1 VCQEDGT
8 DNFASLRSLDWQAH
22 VYGDASIE
30 IEQAC
35 TQAGL
40 SLRRFSWSEAA
51 GKTGIA
57 RNAFYLVR
65 PDGYVGFGRRERC
78 RRHASRLPGTL
89 RPRLRQGEAIA
100 AGGRR
105 DPLGP
110 AMTGDLPARPA
121 KAPRPQPLRAEKSA
135 ARRAAILKAALD
147 EFCERGFAATRVED
161 VAARAGVAKGTIYLN
176 FKDKQALFEELI
188 RSTLGAHITRLEAV
202 HLENG
207 QRMRDTVEAILLP
220 MIEAARTGRLGDL
233 MRLMI
238 AESGRFPDLAEFYY
252 HEVLA
257 RAMSAIRRLAR
268 EAIREGELA
277 GEQLVR
283 FPQIIGAPV
292 VVTLLWTTLFDKFA
306 PLDSRGLLQAY
317 LDLVFGPP
325 APKEHPKRTRRPGSR
340 RIES

>member
-1 VCQEDGT
+1 M
-8 DNFASLRSLDWQAH
+8 S
-22 VYGDASIE
+22 GDA
-30 IEQAC
+30 
-35 TQAGL
+35 
-40 SLRRFSWSEAA
+40 
-51 GKTGIA
+51 
-57 RNAFYLVR
+57 
-65 PDGYVGFGRRERC
+65 
-78 RRHASRLPGTL
+78 
-89 RPRLRQGEAIA
+89 
-100 AGGRR
+100 
-105 DPLGP
+105 
-110 AMTGDLPARPA
+110 PARPA
-121 KAPRPQPLRAEKSA
+121 TAPRPQPSRAEKSA

-147 EFCERGFAATRVED
+147 EFCEKGFAATRVED

-188 RSTLGAHITRLEAV
+188 RSTLGVPIARLEAV
-202 HLENG
+202 RLESG
-207 QRMRDTVEAILLP
+207 QRMRDTIEAIFLP

-238 AESGRFPDLAEFYY
+238 AESGHFPHLAEFYY

-317 LDLVFGPP
+317 LDLVFRQD
-325 APKEHPKRTRRPGSR
+325 APKDKHPKGTRSGSR
-340 RIES
+340 RIESRPSTVRNS

>member
-1 VCQEDGT
+1 
-8 DNFASLRSLDWQAH
+8 
-22 VYGDASIE
+22 
-30 IEQAC
+30 
-35 TQAGL
+35 
-40 SLRRFSWSEAA
+40 
-51 GKTGIA
+51 
-57 RNAFYLVR
+57 
-65 PDGYVGFGRRERC
+65 
-78 RRHASRLPGTL
+78 
-89 RPRLRQGEAIA
+89 
-100 AGGRR
+100 
-105 DPLGP
+105 
-110 AMTGDLPARPA
+110 MTGDLPARPA

-220 MIEAARTGRLGDL
+220 MIEAARTGRLGDH

>member
-1 VCQEDGT
+1 MT
-8 DNFASLRSLDWQAH
+8 
-22 VYGDASIE
+22 
-30 IEQAC
+30 
-35 TQAGL
+35 
-40 SLRRFSWSEAA
+40 
-51 GKTGIA
+51 
-57 RNAFYLVR
+57 
-65 PDGYVGFGRRERC
+65 
-78 RRHASRLPGTL
+78 
-89 RPRLRQGEAIA
+89 
-100 AGGRR
+100 R
-105 DPLGP
+105 DV
-110 AMTGDLPARPA
+110 PARPA

-135 ARRAAILKAALD
+135 GRRAAILKAALD
-147 EFCERGFAATRVED
+147 EFCEKGFAATRVED

-188 RSTLGAHITRLEAV
+188 RSTLGVHIARLEAV
-202 HLENG
+202 RLERG
-207 QRMRDTVEAILLP
+207 QRMRDTIEAILLP
-220 MIEAARTGRLGDL
+220 MIEAARAARLGEL

-252 HEVLA
+252 REVLA

-283 FPQIIGAPV
+283 FPQIMGAPV

-317 LDLVFGPP
+317 LDLIFGPP
-325 APKEHPKRTRRPGSR
+325 DPKDKRPKRTRRPGSR